1 MIFYDLKLKRI
12 DGRVH
17 CWNVQIMVLLDKGK
31 SRYCAY
37 ILMEANVNDGW
48 PHISFAGLVWLG
60 ITDVSPRHGR
70 KSIFESSQNYAE
82 VVMTTT
88 RWFLH
93 VFTICQ
99 NKPIRA
105 QS

>member
-1 MIFYDLKLKRI
+1 MKRGTRRVPLYHVNMMIFYDLKLKRI

-60 ITDVSPRHGR
+60 ITDVSPR
-70 KSIFESSQNYAE
+70 AWTE
-82 VVMTTT
+82 VN
-88 RWFLH
+88 F
-93 VFTICQ
+93 
-99 NKPIRA
+99 
-105 QS
+105 